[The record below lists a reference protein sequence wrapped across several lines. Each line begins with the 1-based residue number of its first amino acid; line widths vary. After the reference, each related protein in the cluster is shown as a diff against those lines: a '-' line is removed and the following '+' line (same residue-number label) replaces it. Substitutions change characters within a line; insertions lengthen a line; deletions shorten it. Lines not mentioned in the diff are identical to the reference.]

1 MRGEA
6 AVIPV
11 GIAVLVFGTVLLA
24 ATALLQRAPDQQLVA
39 ERLKEIRA
47 FGMPREATLSLPF
60 SQRAL
65 APVLRSI
72 GKIVTRFTPA
82 ASVAA
87 VRANLLR
94 AGDHRTDPVAW
105 TAWKWLRT
113 AVVAFVALALAQ
125 RVPGPSPV
133 MLAIAAAGLAYLWP
147 EVMLRGRIRRRQAR
161 IIREFPETLDLL
173 TVTVEAGLGLDQAL
187 ETVAVRRR
195 GPISEEIRI
204 YLDEV
209 GLGGERQTALRA
221 IGARTGV
228 EDLVSFT
235 ASLVR
240 AMEFGVNIA
249 NVLRVQ
255 SDEARTRRRHRIEER
270 AYKAPVKML
279 FPLIFLI
286 LPAVFV
292 AVAGPGFARLFSQ
305 VGGPGNVVGAPPG
318 R

>member
-1 MRGEA
+1 M
-6 AVIPV
+6 IPA

-24 ATALLQRAPDQQLVA
+24 TTLLLQRAPEKQLVA

-47 FGMPREATLSLPF
+47 FGMPREATLALPF
-60 SQRAL
+60 SQRVL
-65 APVLRSI
+65 APLLRSTS
-72 GKIVTRFTPA
+72 KVVTRFTPA
-82 ASVAA
+82 GSVAA

-94 AGDHRTDPVAW
+94 AGDHRTDPVVW
-105 TAWKWLRT
+105 IAWKWLR
-113 AVVAFVALALAQ
+113 AAAFGIVAFVLGQ
-125 RVPGPSPV
+125 RVPAGSAL
-133 MLAIAAAGLAYLWP
+133 MFAIAAAALGYLWP
-147 EVMLRGRIRRRQAR
+147 EYTLRRTIRRRQAR

-187 ETVAVRRR
+187 ETVAARRR
-195 GPISEEIRI
+195 GPISQEISV
-204 YLDEV
+204 YLDEI
-209 GLGGERQTALRA
+209 GLGGERQAALRA
-221 IGARTGV
+221 IGSRTGV

-279 FPLIFLI
+279 FPLVFLI

-292 AVAGPGFARLFSQ
+292 VVAGPGFARLYTQ
-305 VGGPGNVVGAPPG
+305 VGGPGHVVSAPENV
-318 R
+318 RH

>member
-1 MRGEA
+1 M
-6 AVIPV
+6 IPA

-24 ATALLQRAPDQQLVA
+24 ATALLQRAPDKQLVA

-60 SQRAL
+60 SQRVL
-65 APVLRSI
+65 APLLRSTA
-72 GKIVTRFTPA
+72 KVVTRFTPA
-82 ASVAA
+82 GSVAA

-94 AGDHRTDPVAW
+94 AGDHRTDPVVW
-105 TAWKWLRT
+105 IAWKWLR
-113 AVVAFVALALAQ
+113 AAAFGIVAFVLGE
-125 RVPGPSPV
+125 RVPAGSPP
-133 MLAIAAAGLAYLWP
+133 MFAIAAAFLGYLWP
-147 EVMLRGRIRRRQAR
+147 EFILRRNIRRRQAR
-161 IIREFPETLDLL
+161 IVRDFPETLDLL

-187 ETVAVRRR
+187 ETVAARRR
-195 GPISEEIRI
+195 GPISQEISF
-204 YLDEV
+204 YLDEI
-209 GLGGERQTALRA
+209 GLGAERPAALRA
-221 IGARTGV
+221 IGSRTGV

-255 SDEARTRRRHRIEER
+255 SDEARTRRRQRIEER

-279 FPLIFLI
+279 FPLVFLI

-292 AVAGPGFARLFSQ
+292 VVAGPGFARLYTQ
-305 VGGPGNVVGAPPG
+305 VGGPGHVVGAPENV
-318 R
+318 RH